1 MATYKLQIIQKIPLL
16 RPLVALSV
24 GIVTSYHLQL
34 KAFVLLFAFTVTI
47 ILVVLFAFLLPQ
59 YFQYKYN
66 WLRGIIFYLIFI
78 CIGSLLVFIK
88 NENNKATSLNNIT
101 NAPKNVLLTLQEP
114 ITVKEKSF
122 KTIAQA
128 EAIFIN
134 NQWQPVS
141 GNVLLYFKKQDSLPQ
156 LQYGSQIIVTATL
169 QNIGNSGN
177 PGTFNYREYCLFQGI
192 VKQAF
197 LNKKDY
203 INLNQ
208 QKIFFLNEWIF
219 FTRDKMLN
227 SLRSNISGNNEL
239 SLAEA
244 LLIGYRD
251 DLDRDLVKAYSNT
264 GVVHIIAISGMHLGM
279 IYGLLLLLF
288 KPFAK
293 FKSTKIIKP
302 IIIVL
307 VLWSFSFI
315 AGAAPSILRSA
326 VMFSFI
332 AVGESFGKRSNIYNN
347 LAASAFVIILFNP
360 FSLWDVGFQLSYAAV
375 LSIVLFS
382 KHINNWFYFKNKL
395 LKNFWS
401 LNAVTL
407 SAQILTLPFVLY
419 HFHQFPVLFLVTNLV
434 AVPLSGFIL
443 YGELVILFFA
453 WWQTAAHF
461 VGVITQ
467 KLIMLLNSFIQHI
480 NNFPFAVWP
489 NLQIN
494 IMQALL
500 LFLLLAFMGA
510 WLLNKK
516 THVLISGLIA
526 GSIFFGIRCFDFIKR
541 EQQQKIIVYN
551 VPQHKA
557 IDIINGRN
565 YQFIGDSIL
574 KEDGFLRN
582 FHLQP
587 SRIKHRITAVN
598 NITPAIVQPS
608 LIQINNKSFLLIND
622 KTSFNNSQQKITV
635 NAVIISGNPQLY
647 LNNLMKYVDCKII
660 VADATNPLWKIG
672 KWKKD
677 AEQLHL
683 QLHSVPDEG
692 AFEMNL

>member
-1 MATYKLQIIQKIPLL
+1 VATYKLQIIQKIPLL

-24 GIVTSYHLQL
+24 GIVACYHLKLQT
-34 KAFVLLFAFTVTI
+34 FTLLFAFATTL
-47 ILVVLFAFLLPQ
+47 ILAILFALLSK
-59 YFQYKYN
+59 YFKYKYN
-66 WLRGIIFYLIFI
+66 WLRGLIFYLIFI

-88 NENNKATSLNNIT
+88 NENNNATSLNNLT
-101 NAPKNVLLTLQEP
+101 TTPKNVLLTLQEP

-122 KTIAQA
+122 KTIARA
-128 EAIFIN
+128 NAIFIN

-156 LQYGSQIIVTATL
+156 LQYGSQIIVTAAL

-208 QKIFFLNEWIF
+208 QKTFFLNKWIF
-219 FTRDKMLN
+219 FARDKMLN
-227 SLRSNISGNNEL
+227 ALRNNISGNNEL

-288 KPFAK
+288 KPFRK
-293 FKSTKIIKP
+293 KSITKIIKP
-302 IIIVL
+302 IVIVL
-307 VLWSFSFI
+307 VLWGFSFI

-395 LKNFWS
+395 LKGFWS

-419 HFHQFPVLFLVTNLV
+419 HFHQFPVLFLITNLV

-443 YGELVILFFA
+443 YSELIILFFV
-453 WWQTAAHF
+453 WWPAAAHF
-461 VGVITQ
+461 IGLITE
-467 KLIMLLNSFIQHI
+467 KLITLLNNFIQHV
-480 NNFPFAVWP
+480 NNFPFVVWP

-494 IMQALL
+494 IMQAIV
-500 LFLLLAFMGA
+500 LFLLLAFMAA

-516 THVLISGLIA
+516 TNMLLSGLLTA
-526 GSIFFGIRCFDFIKR
+526 SIFFGIRCFDFIKR

-557 IDIINGRN
+557 IDIISGRN
-565 YQFIGDSIL
+565 YEFVGDSIL
-574 KEDGFLRN
+574 QEDGFLRN

-598 NITPAIVQPS
+598 NITTAIVQPS
-608 LIQINNKSFLLIND
+608 LIQINNKSFLLITD
-622 KTSFNNSQQKITV
+622 KTSFNNIQQKIKV
-635 NAVIISGNPQLY
+635 NAVIISGNPKLY
-647 LNNLMKYVDCKII
+647 LNNLMKYIDCEII

-683 QLHSVPDEG
+683 QLHSVPEEG